1 MIPQKQI
8 TKNGKDYD
16 SAPVPTSPMRMPEAL
31 FDQAPDCRE
40 PAVPLTRRERMV
52 LELLANAHSNKE
64 VAVALGI
71 SVRTAETYRARIMQ
85 KLHLH
90 SMANLVRYAIRNGI
104 VQP

>member
-1 MIPQKQI
+1 
-8 TKNGKDYD
+8 
-16 SAPVPTSPMRMPEAL
+16 
-31 FDQAPDCRE
+31 
-40 PAVPLTRRERMV
+40 MV

-85 KLHLH
+85 KLDLH

>member
-1 MIPQKQI
+1 
-8 TKNGKDYD
+8 
-16 SAPVPTSPMRMPEAL
+16 MRMPEAL

>member
-16 SAPVPTSPMRMPEAL
+16 PAPGPTSPMRMPEAL
-31 FDQAPDCRE
+31 FDRAPDCPD

-85 KLHLH
+85 DLH